1 MNHIALS
8 RNDFDTLDP
17 IHIETGL
24 GIVVAVCLILA
35 VALVV
40 LVVWLSKPTLKPTK
54 KTNRGRHDASTG
66 TSIWHERINDVVDR
80 HATAIS
86 EERKRSPCSHRSPEI
101 SSPRPPAA
109 TCAIRRS
116 PILKRHL
123 ARPATSM
130 GSPCSGRPSRHCIR
144 RNSRMP
150 NAITRPERPRLN
162 RLESGLPILWKGGD
176 EWNCHGTGRG

>member
-8 RNDFDTLDP
+8 HNDFDTLDP

-24 GIVVAVCLILA
+24 GTVVAVCLILA

-80 HATAIS
+80 HANGDLGREEAFALLASIASDVRNQTLTDIEATPRTTGNQHGLTLLRQTIEALYPPEFADAERNHTAR
-86 EERKRSPCSHRSPEI
+86 EATVEQAGEWVANLVERWR
-101 SSPRPPAA
+101 
-109 TCAIRRS
+109 
-116 PILKRHL
+116 
-123 ARPATSM
+123 
-130 GSPCSGRPSRHCIR
+130 
-144 RNSRMP
+144 
-150 NAITRPERPRLN
+150 
-162 RLESGLPILWKGGD
+162 
-176 EWNCHGTGRG
+176 

>member
-80 HATAIS
+80 HANGDLGR
-86 EERKRSPCSHRSPEI
+86 EE
-101 SSPRPPAA
+101 AFA
-109 TCAIRRS
+109 
-116 PILKRHL
+116 LL
-123 ARPATSM
+123 AR
-130 GSPCSGRPSRHCIR
+130 IR
-144 RNSRMP
+144 GCRTQS
-150 NAITRPERPRLN
+150 
-162 RLESGLPILWKGGD
+162 
-176 EWNCHGTGRG
+176 HGQRGHG

>member
-8 RNDFDTLDP
+8 RNDFGTLEP

-40 LVVWLSKPTLKPTK
+40 LVVWLSKPALKPTK

-80 HATAIS
+80 HANGDLGREEAFALLASIARDFVSTATGSDVRNQTLTDI
-86 EERKRSPCSHRSPEI
+86 EAT
-101 SSPRPPAA
+101 PR
-109 TCAIRRS
+109 TTGNQHGLTLLRQTIE
-116 PILKRHL
+116 
-123 ARPATSM
+123 
-130 GSPCSGRPSRHCIR
+130 HCIR

>member
-80 HATAIS
+80 HANGDLGREEAFALLASIARDFVSTA
-86 EERKRSPCSHRSPEI
+86 
-101 SSPRPPAA
+101 
-109 TCAIRRS
+109 

>member
-8 RNDFDTLDP
+8 RNDFNTLDP

-66 TSIWHERINDVVDR
+66 TSIWHERITDVVDR
-80 HATAIS
+80 HANGDLGREEAFALLASIARDFVSTATGSDARNQTLTDI
-86 EERKRSPCSHRSPEI
+86 EATPRTTGNQHGLTLLRQTIEALYPPEFADAERNHTARE
-101 SSPRPPAA
+101 A
-109 TCAIRRS
+109 TVEQAGEWVAN
-116 PILKRHL
+116 LV
-123 ARPATSM
+123 
-130 GSPCSGRPSRHCIR
+130 
-144 RNSRMP
+144 
-150 NAITRPERPRLN
+150 ERWR
-162 RLESGLPILWKGGD
+162 
-176 EWNCHGTGRG
+176 

>member
-8 RNDFDTLDP
+8 RNDFNTLDP

-80 HATAIS
+80 HANGDLGR
-86 EERKRSPCSHRSPEI
+86 EEAVGRRARGRGGGGGKRTQCIDLGESADRHPQQKAQQQQFLHLPNTRFRPHRKNLFSPLTDSRDGDGCGGGYS
-101 SSPRPPAA
+101 A
-109 TCAIRRS
+109 
-116 PILKRHL
+116 RH
-123 ARPATSM
+123 
-130 GSPCSGRPSRHCIR
+130 
-144 RNSRMP
+144 
-150 NAITRPERPRLN
+150 RPE
-162 RLESGLPILWKGGD
+162 
-176 EWNCHGTGRG
+176 

>member
-80 HATAIS
+80 HANGDLGR
-86 EERKRSPCSHRSPEI
+86 EEAFALLASIARDFVS
-101 SSPRPPAA
+101 

>member
-8 RNDFDTLDP
+8 RNDFNTLDP

-80 HATAIS
+80 HANGDLGR
-86 EERKRSPCSHRSPEI
+86 EEAFALLASIARDFVST
-101 SSPRPPAA
+101 A

>member
-8 RNDFDTLDP
+8 RNDFNTLDP

-24 GIVVAVCLILA
+24 GL
-35 VALVV
+35 
-40 LVVWLSKPTLKPTK
+40 
-54 KTNRGRHDASTG
+54 
-66 TSIWHERINDVVDR
+66 
-80 HATAIS
+80 
-86 EERKRSPCSHRSPEI
+86 
-101 SSPRPPAA
+101 
-109 TCAIRRS
+109 
-116 PILKRHL
+116 
-123 ARPATSM
+123 
-130 GSPCSGRPSRHCIR
+130 R